1 MQALEVIS
9 INLWLVLISLANL
22 AILYTLVKKF
32 LYKPKLYTSDYFF
45 NKGLIK
51 KGDETSIWTLQPNN

>member
-1 MQALEVIS
+1 MDCI
-9 INLWLVLISLANL
+9 
-22 AILYTLVKKF
+22 YTITEDGHFKLVKKYLF
-32 LYKPKLYTSDYFF
+32 EPKLYTSDYFF

>member
-1 MQALEVIS
+1 MFYLQNS
-9 INLWLVLISLANL
+9 CY
-22 AILYTLVKKF
+22 YTITEDGHFKLVKKYLF
-32 LYKPKLYTSDYFF
+32 EPKLYTSDYFF